1 MGKEIHVNVMCLPL
15 LFHMAQSCMKCSGC
29 LAWIWKNVL
38 CLRGPGKKKIA
49 SRGIFLQTER
59 TQALPIA

>member
-1 MGKEIHVNVMCLPL
+1 MGKEIHVNVMCL

-38 CLRGPGKKKIA
+38 CLNYFFRYA
-49 SRGIFLQTER
+49 
-59 TQALPIA
+59 